1 MPNYIK
7 HTGPSDVEAWT
18 RSSQYEADWDDLRFP
33 ATAVN
38 PPGQAADPDFD
49 TTNGTWLFDAAGTET
64 IFLIAQ
70 MPHAWKE
77 GSTIKPHVHWYKSTS
92 AAGNVM
98 WQLDYKKFPIGEV
111 GDAAF
116 TTLTATTTVS
126 GTPDNDT
133 AQEHLLTSFADIDM
147 TGLTLSDML
156 LMKVSRIGGNAADTY
171 GADCSL
177 LEFDIHLQLDTM
189 GSERLYIK

>member
-1 MPNYIK
+1 MPSYLQY
-7 HTGPSDVEAWT
+7 TGPGNAGS
-18 RSSQYEADWDDLRFP
+18 RSNTSEYEPNWDDLKFP

-49 TTNGTWLFDAAGTET
+49 TTNGTWLFDASGTET

-77 GSTIKPHVHWYKSTS
+77 GSLIKPHVHWYKSTS
-92 AAGNVM
+92 AGGNVM

-116 TTLTATTTVS
+116 TALTATTTVS

-147 TGLTLSDML
+147 TGMTLSDML

-171 GADCSL
+171 GADCAL
-177 LEFDIHLQLDTM
+177 MEFDIHFQIDTL
-189 GSERLYIK
+189 GSEHLYTK

>member
-1 MPNYIK
+1 MPNYLKI
-7 HTGPSDVEAWT
+7 TNAGNVEAYSGST
-18 RSSQYEADWDDLRFP
+18 EFSADWDDLRFP
-33 ATAVN
+33 ATAIN
-38 PPGQAADPDFD
+38 PPGQAGDPDFD
-49 TTNGTWLFDAAGTET
+49 TTNGTWLFDAGGTE
-64 IFLIAQ
+64 LIYLMAQ

-77 GSTIKPHVHWYKSTS
+77 GSIIKPHIHWYKTTS

-98 WQLDYKKFPIGEV
+98 WQMDYKKFPIGEV

-156 LMKVSRIGGNAADTY
+156 LMKISRIGANAADTY
-171 GADCSL
+171 GADCAL
-177 LEFDIHLQLDTM
+177 MEFDIHMQINTL
-189 GSERLYIK
+189 GSEQLFSK